1 MAAANKLRPIVLSR
15 FVLNVICPL
24 VGWFSLPQPDQLS
37 QKVFLCQRKEWTC
50 TDSSTPKF
58 KNAAKKKKKKLGGR
72 INCDLYFSP
81 TGIKNVLISSKIEK
95 KKKEKKKTSG
105 DYRIQGL
112 SLRLLQRKKRKE
124 KKTLDRITEVFHF
137 QYLRDFGIKINTE
150 TKPK

>member
-1 MAAANKLRPIVLSR
+1 M
-15 FVLNVICPL
+15 
-24 VGWFSLPQPDQLS
+24 PQ
-37 QKVFLCQRKEWTC
+37 
-50 TDSSTPKF
+50 
-58 KNAAKKKKKKLGGR
+58 KKKKKKLGGI

-95 KKKEKKKTSG
+95 KKKRKKKNL
-105 DYRIQGL
+105 RRL
-112 SLRLLQRKKRKE
+112 SNLGPFLEVVVEKKKRKE